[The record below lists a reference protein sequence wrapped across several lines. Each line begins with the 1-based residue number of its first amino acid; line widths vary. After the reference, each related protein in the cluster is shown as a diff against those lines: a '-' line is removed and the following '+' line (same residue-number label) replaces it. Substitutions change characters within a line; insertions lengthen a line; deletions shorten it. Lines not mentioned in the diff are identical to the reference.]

1 MILIIQAVLYPA
13 SASLN
18 RREINKNVCWE
29 SFQLQTNRS
38 LGLALQ
44 VLCKHCNTE
53 RIWRAVTGINCNMS
67 ILRFVNIP
75 QLIITSVKRQQR
87 QQLS

>member
-29 SFQLQTNRS
+29 NFQLPGPAGAVPT
-38 LGLALQ
+38 L
-44 VLCKHCNTE
+44 HE
-53 RIWRAVTGINCNMS
+53 REKREN
-67 ILRFVNIP
+67 VNWNK
-75 QLIITSVKRQQR
+75 L
-87 QQLS
+87 